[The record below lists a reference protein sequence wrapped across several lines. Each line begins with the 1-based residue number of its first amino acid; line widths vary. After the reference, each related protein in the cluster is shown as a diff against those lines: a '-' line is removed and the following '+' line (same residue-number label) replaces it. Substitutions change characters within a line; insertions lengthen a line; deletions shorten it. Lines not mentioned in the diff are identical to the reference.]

1 MKYLQQ
7 FLLLMLFVFAG
18 EAVYAVVPLPVPAGI
33 WGLLLL
39 LSALV
44 SGVVKLPQI
53 ENVAN
58 FFLAVIPVLFVVPAV
73 GVLEIFGD
81 IAKIWPI
88 MLAVICI
95 TYLAAMA
102 STGWLADFMIRMKD
116 KKSKVQSRK

>member
-7 FLLLMLFVFAG
+7 FLLLMAFVFAG
-18 EAVYAVVPLPVPAGI
+18 EAVHAILPLPIPASI

-39 LSALV
+39 LCALL

-53 ENVAN
+53 EDVSK

-81 IAKIWPI
+81 LTEIWPV
-88 MLAVICI
+88 MLVVIGI

-102 STGWLADFMIRMKD
+102 STGWLADWMIRMKD
-116 KKSKVQSRK
+116 RRKGGKK

>member
-1 MKYLQQ
+1 
-7 FLLLMLFVFAG
+7 MLFVFAG

>member
-7 FLLLMLFVFAG
+7 FLLLMMFVFAG
-18 EAVYAVVPLPVPAGI
+18 EAVHAGVPLPIPASI

-39 LSALV
+39 LGALL
-44 SGVVKLPQI
+44 SGAIKLPQI
-53 ENVAN
+53 EDISN

-81 IAKIWPI
+81 IAEIWPM
-88 MLAVICI
+88 MLVVIAL

-102 STGWLADFMIRMKD
+102 STGWLADFMIWQKD
-116 KKSKVQSRK
+116 RKGKTRKK